1 MILNCDSY
9 AKNRRKK
16 DFLHCNIVTN
26 KITLLTIG
34 YVIFINQLS
43 AIVSSTQTSVDSNP
57 GLVPG
62 FFFGLQFKALLNYRS
77 SQR

>member
-1 MILNCDSY
+1 MDKSKTPM
-9 AKNRRKK
+9 KNN
-16 DFLHCNIVTN
+16 FLHCNIVTN

-43 AIVSSTQTSVDSNP
+43 AIVSSTQTLVDSNP

-62 FFFGLQFKALLNYRS
+62 FFWVTIQGFTELPI
-77 SQR
+77 

>member
-62 FFFGLQFKALLNYRS
+62 FFLGYNSRLY
-77 SQR
+77 

>member
-1 MILNCDSY
+1 MDKS
-9 AKNRRKK
+9 KNPMKNN
-16 DFLHCNIVTN
+16 FLHCNIVTN

-34 YVIFINQLS
+34 YVTFINQLS

-62 FFFGLQFKALLNYRS
+62 FFLGYNSRLY
-77 SQR
+77 

>member
-16 DFLHCNIVTN
+16 DFLHCNIIPN
-26 KITLLTIG
+26 KISPLTAG
-34 YVIFINQLS
+34 YVTRVNQLS
-43 AIVSSTQTSVDSNP
+43 AIVSSTQTLVDSNP

-62 FFFGLQFKALLNYRS
+62 FFLGYNSRLY
-77 SQR
+77 